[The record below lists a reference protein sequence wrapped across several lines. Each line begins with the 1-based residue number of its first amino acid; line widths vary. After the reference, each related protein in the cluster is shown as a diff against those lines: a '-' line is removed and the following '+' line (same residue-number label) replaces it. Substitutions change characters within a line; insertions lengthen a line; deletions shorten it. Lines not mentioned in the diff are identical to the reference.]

1 MLVIYLVL
9 HFIILWPS
17 AFSGSVT
24 LEVGCIKETNVCL
37 FACLCVYLMV

>member
-17 AFSGSVT
+17 AFNGNVT
-24 LEVGCIKETNVCL
+24 VEVGL
-37 FACLCVYLMV
+37 A

>member
-17 AFSGSVT
+17 AFNGNVT
-24 LEVGCIKETNVCL
+24 FEVGL
-37 FACLCVYLMV
+37 A